1 MEAFEEPKPL
11 LNYLIKPV
19 PRTGGDLSRPLGRV
33 PRFFVDI
40 YVAAVHRS
48 LLRPNHRTICNEK
61 LAILRFAK
69 RIRPNNIPQTGDFDE
84 PFDLESSANSCLVVE
99 KRRMRRER
107 KRRKENN
114 ALFFSSPSLLES
126 PTLEHS
132 CCTNPSV
139 PFRSLPI
146 RVTSHAH
153 IHTHT
158 YTYIHVAK
166 NRGGEEIVT
175 ERGEREREGYGKIR
189 HRDVA
194 RGVSPPTE
202 SLAAAPL
209 LRSPPPA
216 RARGLDAPLRTA
228 RRRLVASSARAHAS
242 RRARTSPLDCSFA
255 RPSRGHPPAY
265 FPRS

>member
-99 KRRMRRER
+99 KRRER

-114 ALFFSSPSLLES
+114 ALFLSSPSLLES
-126 PTLEHS
+126 PTLKHS

-146 RVTSHAH
+146 RVTFHAH
-153 IHTHT
+153 IHTHVHV
-158 YTYIHVAK
+158 YT
-166 NRGGEEIVT
+166 RGEKSRGRRDGEIVT
-175 ERGEREREGYGKIR
+175 ERGERERERYGKIR

>member
-1 MEAFEEPKPL
+1 M
-11 LNYLIKPV
+11 
-19 PRTGGDLSRPLGRV
+19 SRPCIGLCSDRIIERYV
-33 PRFFVDI
+33 TRSSQSFVSRN
-40 YVAAVHRS
+40 V
-48 LLRPNHRTICNEK
+48 
-61 LAILRFAK
+61 
-69 RIRPNNIPQTGDFDE
+69 
-84 PFDLESSANSCLVVE
+84 SALIIS
-99 KRRMRRER
+99 R
-107 KRRKENN
+107 KRGI
-114 ALFFSSPSLLES
+114 L
-126 PTLEHS
+126 
-132 CCTNPSV
+132 TNPSISNRAQTRASSSRREECEEREREERRTTHFSFPLRRYSSPQHLNTVAAPTLPFLSV
-139 PFRSLPI
+139 PCRSGSLL
-146 RVTSHAH
+146 
-153 IHTHT
+153 THT
-158 YTYIHVAK
+158 YTHTRTRIYTWRKIAGAK
-166 NRGGEEIVT
+166 RRRDSDREG
-175 ERGEREREGYGKIR
+175 GEREREGYGKIR

>member
-99 KRRMRRER
+99 KRRER

-114 ALFFSSPSLLES
+114 ALFLSSPSLLES

-166 NRGGEEIVT
+166 NRGGEET
-175 ERGEREREGYGKIR
+175 ER
-189 HRDVA
+189 
-194 RGVSPPTE
+194 
-202 SLAAAPL
+202 
-209 LRSPPPA
+209 
-216 RARGLDAPLRTA
+216 
-228 RRRLVASSARAHAS
+228 
-242 RRARTSPLDCSFA
+242 
-255 RPSRGHPPAY
+255 
-265 FPRS
+265 

>member
-69 RIRPNNIPQTGDFDE
+69 RIRPNNIPQTGI
-84 PFDLESSANSCLVVE
+84 L
-99 KRRMRRER
+99 
-107 KRRKENN
+107 
-114 ALFFSSPSLLES
+114 
-126 PTLEHS
+126 
-132 CCTNPSV
+132 TNPSISNRAQTRASSSRREEREREERRTTHFSFPLRRYSSPQHLNTVAAPTLPFLSV
-139 PFRSLPI
+139 PCRSGSLF
-146 RVTSHAH
+146 THTY
-153 IHTHT
+153 THT

-202 SLAAAPL
+202 SLAAALL

>member
-1 MEAFEEPKPL
+1 MEAFKELSKPL

-19 PRTGGDLSRPLGRV
+19 PRTVAIFRGRLAGCRDFSWIFMSRPCIGLCSDRIIERYV
-33 PRFFVDI
+33 TRSSQSFVSRN
-40 YVAAVHRS
+40 V
-48 LLRPNHRTICNEK
+48 
-61 LAILRFAK
+61 
-69 RIRPNNIPQTGDFDE
+69 
-84 PFDLESSANSCLVVE
+84 SALIIS
-99 KRRMRRER
+99 R
-107 KRRKENN
+107 KRGI
-114 ALFFSSPSLLES
+114 L
-126 PTLEHS
+126 
-132 CCTNPSV
+132 TNPSISNRAQTRASSSRREEREREERRTTHFSFPLRRYSSPQHLNTVAAPTLPFLSV
-139 PFRSLPI
+139 PCRSGSLF
-146 RVTSHAH
+146 THTY
-153 IHTHT
+153 THT